1 MKSFQNPDD
10 TTEIIERVRRVRPDS
25 QRQWGRMNAHQM
37 LCHLND
43 SYLVCMGG
51 KEVSP
56 ATGLLQRTLMKWF
69 ALWVPLPWPK
79 GIQTRPEVDQAAGGT
94 PPAEFERDRQELEN
108 IIIRFTQSNRDFEW
122 HPHPIF
128 GMMPDR
134 DWLRWGWLH
143 ADHHL
148 RQFGL

>member
-10 TTEIIERVRRVRPDS
+10 TQEIIERVRRVRPDS
-25 QRQWGRMNAHQM
+25 RQQWGKMNAHQM
-37 LCHLND
+37 ICHLND
-43 SYLVCMGG
+43 SFLVCMGG
-51 KEVSP
+51 KEVSL

-69 ALWVPLPWPK
+69 ALWLPLSWPK
-79 GIQTRPEVDQAAGGT
+79 GVKTRPEVDQEVGGT

-108 IIIRFTQSNRDFEW
+108 TIIRFTQKNREFEW

-128 GMMPDR
+128 GMMADHE
-134 DWLRWGWLH
+134 WMRWGWLH

-148 RQFGL
+148 RQFGV